1 VEFGLSSPLAA
12 QPGKSGVNH
21 EGSDRPVQQSLSIIR
36 QFGGFVSLSA
46 PVFVLSIICAVL
58 AFCGAGYYLACLIAS
73 LRFLSEPKPKS
84 AFTPP
89 VTILKPVKGADAESE
104 ACFRAHFQ
112 LDYAQYQLVFGVA
125 ERNDPAVPI
134 IEKLRREFP
143 NVDSQLFFCPEK
155 LGANR
160 KVSSLAQMLPVAK
173 HEHLVINDAD
183 MLVRPEYLREV
194 MAPFANEKMGF
205 VTCVYRALPSKTI
218 WSKVEA
224 LGICTEFMPAVLLA
238 RMIEGEVNF
247 GLGATLACT
256 SKALT
261 AMGGFEALL
270 NRLADDYDLGTG
282 IKRAGFATAL
292 STYVPETHAADYD
305 LHGFWNHQ
313 IRWNRTVR
321 DARPAG
327 YAGLVFTFGIFWS
340 LLAMVFSRGA
350 LWSSLLFA
358 AVLGM
363 RYLMAIGAGGIAL
376 GDQFL
381 MRDLWLLP
389 LRDAMS
395 MAVWV
400 ASYFGKTVVWRGERF
415 VLNKGTITGA

>member
-1 VEFGLSSPLAA
+1 LFI
-12 QPGKSGVNH
+12 
-21 EGSDRPVQQSLSIIR
+21 LSI
-36 QFGGFVSLSA
+36 L
-46 PVFVLSIICAVL
+46 CAVL
-58 AFCGAGYYLACLIAS
+58 ALCGGGYYAACLMAS
-73 LRFLSEPKPKS
+73 LRFLTEPKAGKNF
-84 AFTPP
+84 APP
-89 VTILKPVKGADAESE
+89 VTILKPVKGAGPESE
-104 ACFRAHFQ
+104 SCFRSHFQ
-112 LDYAQYQLVFGVA
+112 LEYPEYQIVFGVA
-125 ERNDPAVPI
+125 ERSDPAVAV

-143 NVDSQLFFCPEK
+143 KVDAQLVFCPEQ

-160 KVSSLAQMLPVAK
+160 KISSLVQILPAAK
-173 HEHLVINDAD
+173 YEHLVINDAD
-183 MLVRPEYLREV
+183 MLVSPEYLTEV

-224 LGICTEFMPAVLLA
+224 LGICSEFMPAVLLA
-238 RMIEGEVNF
+238 RMIEGGVNF

-256 SKALT
+256 KKALV

-282 IKRAGFATAL
+282 IKRSGFATAL
-292 STYVPETHAADYD
+292 SPYIPETHAPDYD

-327 YAGLVFTFGIFWS
+327 YAGLIFTFGIFWS
-340 LLAMVFSRGA
+340 LLAMLFSHGA

-358 AVLGM
+358 AVFGM
-363 RYLMAIGAGGIAL
+363 RYLVAIGAGGIVL
-376 GDQFL
+376 NDQFL
-381 MRDLWLLP
+381 IRDLWLLP

-400 ASYFGKTVVWRGERF
+400 GSYFGKTVVWRGERF
-415 VLNKGTITGA
+415 VLSDGTIQSAKADPSE

>member
-1 VEFGLSSPLAA
+1 VFIASIVCASLA
-12 QPGKSGVNH
+12 
-21 EGSDRPVQQSLSIIR
+21 L
-36 QFGGFVSLSA
+36 
-46 PVFVLSIICAVL
+46 
-58 AFCGAGYYLACLIAS
+58 CGAGYYAACLIAS
-73 LRFLSEPKPKS
+73 LRFAGEPKLETKP
-84 AFTPP
+84 TPP

-104 ACFRAHFQ
+104 ACFRSHFE
-112 LDYAQYQLVFGVA
+112 LDYPQYQIIFGVA
-125 ERNDPAVPI
+125 EQIDPAVTI

-143 NVDSQLFFCPEK
+143 KIDSQLVFCPQQ

-160 KVSSLAQMLPVAK
+160 KVSNLAQMLPAAK
-173 HEHLVINDAD
+173 HEHIVINDAD

-205 VTCVYRALPSKTI
+205 VTCVYRALPGKTI

-224 LGICTEFMPAVLLA
+224 LGISTEFMPAVLLA
-238 RMIEGEVNF
+238 RLLEGGVNF

-256 SKALT
+256 RQALG
-261 AMGGFEALL
+261 AMGGFEYLL

-282 IKRAGFATAL
+282 IKRAGFETGL
-292 STYVPETHAADYD
+292 SHYVAETHAPDYD
-305 LHGFWNHQ
+305 LHHFWNHQ

-321 DARPAG
+321 DARPSG
-327 YAGLVFTFGIFWS
+327 YAGLIITFGIFWS
-340 LLAMVFSRGA
+340 IFAMLFSNGA
-350 LWSSLLFA
+350 MWSALLFA
-358 AVLGM
+358 AVIGM

-376 GDQFL
+376 NDQFL
-381 MRDLWLLP
+381 IRDLWLLP

-415 VLNKGTITGA
+415 ALRKGTIKPA

>member
-1 VEFGLSSPLAA
+1 VFIVAIVCAALA
-12 QPGKSGVNH
+12 V
-21 EGSDRPVQQSLSIIR
+21 
-36 QFGGFVSLSA
+36 
-46 PVFVLSIICAVL
+46 
-58 AFCGAGYYLACLIAS
+58 CGAGYYLACMIAS
-73 LRFLSEPKPKS
+73 LRFLSEPKPQ
-84 AFTPP
+84 AGFTPP

-104 ACFRAHFQ
+104 ACFSSHFQ
-112 LDYAQYQLVFGVA
+112 LEYPQYQILFGVA
-125 ERNDPAVPI
+125 DKNDPTVAI

-143 NVDSQLFFCPEK
+143 NADAQLVFCPQQ

-160 KVSSLAQMLPVAK
+160 KVSSLVQMLPAAK
-173 HEHLVINDAD
+173 HEHFAINDAD
-183 MLVRPEYLREV
+183 MLVRPEYLRQV
-194 MAPFANEKMGF
+194 VPPFANEKMGF

-247 GLGATLACT
+247 GLGATLVCT
-256 SKALT
+256 RKALA

-282 IKRAGFATAL
+282 IKRAGFAAAL
-292 STYVPETHAADYD
+292 STYIPETHAPDYD

-327 YAGLVFTFGIFWS
+327 YAGLIFTFGIFWS
-340 LLAMVFSRGA
+340 LLAMVFSHGA

-395 MAVWV
+395 MAVWI

-415 VLNKGTITGA
+415 LLRKGEIKAASAPS

>member
-1 VEFGLSSPLAA
+1 LTWRHPERALKPPLRTKQRLASEGRWFPINN
-12 QPGKSGVNH
+12 QPSTIIN
-21 EGSDRPVQQSLSIIR
+21 LLIASI
-36 QFGGFVSLSA
+36 L
-46 PVFVLSIICAVL
+46 CAVL
-58 AFCGAGYYLACLIAS
+58 ALCGLGYYAACLVAS
-73 LRFLSEPKPKS
+73 LRFLGEPKPDGKY
-84 AFTPP
+84 TPP
-89 VTILKPVKGADAESE
+89 VTILKPIKGADAESE
-104 ACFRAHFQ
+104 ACFRSHFE
-112 LDYAQYQLVFGVA
+112 LDYPQYQLVFGVS
-125 ERNDPAVPI
+125 DPADSAVPI

-143 NVDSQLFFCPEK
+143 RIDSQLVLCPQQ

-160 KVSSLAQMLPVAK
+160 KVSNLAQMLPAAK

-194 MAPFANEKMGF
+194 MAPFANEKTGF
-205 VTCVYRALPSKTI
+205 VTCVYRALPGKTI

-238 RMIEGEVNF
+238 RTIEGGVNF

-256 SKALT
+256 KQALA
-261 AMGGFEALL
+261 AMGGFESLL
-270 NRLADDYDLGTG
+270 NRLADDYDLGSG
-282 IKRAGFATAL
+282 IKRAGFETAL
-292 STYVPETHAADYD
+292 SRYVAETHAPDYD
-305 LHGFWNHQ
+305 FHHFWNHQ

-327 YAGLVFTFGIFWS
+327 YAGLIFTFGIFWS
-340 LLAMVFSRGA
+340 LLAMMFSRGA
-350 LWSSLLFA
+350 LWSALLFA
-358 AVLGM
+358 AVLAV

-381 MRDLWLLP
+381 LSDLWLLP
-389 LRDAMS
+389 LRDVMS

-415 VLNKGTITGA
+415 TLRNGSIHDY

>member
-1 VEFGLSSPLAA
+1 LFIP
-12 QPGKSGVNH
+12 
-21 EGSDRPVQQSLSIIR
+21 SII
-36 QFGGFVSLSA
+36 F
-46 PVFVLSIICAVL
+46 AVL
-58 AFCGAGYYLACLIAS
+58 ALCGAGYYAACLLAS
-73 LRFLSEPKPKS
+73 LRFLSEPKPQS
-84 AFTPP
+84 SFTPP
-89 VTILKPVKGADAESE
+89 VTILKPIKGADAESQ
-104 ACFRAHFQ
+104 ACFRSHF
-112 LDYAQYQLVFGVA
+112 LIDYPQYQLIFGVA
-125 ERNDPAVPI
+125 EQSDPAVPI
-134 IEKLRREFP
+134 FEKLQREFP
-143 NVDSQLFFCPEK
+143 RIDAELVFSRQQ

-160 KVSSLAQMLPVAK
+160 KVSNLAQMLPKAK
-173 HEHLVINDAD
+173 YEHLLINDGD

-194 MAPFANEKMGF
+194 MAPFAKEKMGF
-205 VTCVYRALPSKTI
+205 VTCVYRALPSKTV

-238 RMIEGEVNF
+238 RMLEGEVNF

-256 SKALT
+256 KKALA

-282 IKRAGFATAL
+282 IKRAAFETAL
-292 STYVPETHAADYD
+292 SHYVAETHAPDYD

-327 YAGLVFTFGIFWS
+327 YAGLIFTFGIWWA
-340 LLAMVFSRGA
+340 LLAMLFSHGA
-350 LWSSLLFA
+350 LWSSLLFTT
-358 AVLGM
+358 VIGM

-376 GDQFL
+376 GDQFV
-381 MRDLWLLP
+381 MRDIWLLP

-400 ASYFGKTVVWRGERF
+400 ASYFGRTVVWRGERF
-415 VLNKGTITGA
+415 ALKKGTITAAQKSEQGILR

>member
-1 VEFGLSSPLAA
+1 M
-12 QPGKSGVNH
+12 
-21 EGSDRPVQQSLSIIR
+21 
-36 QFGGFVSLSA
+36 
-46 PVFVLSIICAVL
+46 
-58 AFCGAGYYLACLIAS
+58 AS
-73 LRFLSEPKPKS
+73 LRFLTEPKAGKNF
-84 AFTPP
+84 APP
-89 VTILKPVKGADAESE
+89 VTILKPVKGAGPESE
-104 ACFRAHFQ
+104 SCFRSHFQ
-112 LDYAQYQLVFGVA
+112 LEYPEYQIVFGVA
-125 ERNDPAVPI
+125 ERSDPAVAV

-143 NVDSQLFFCPEK
+143 KVDAQLVFCPEQ

-160 KVSSLAQMLPVAK
+160 KISSLVQILPAAK
-173 HEHLVINDAD
+173 YEHLVINDAD
-183 MLVRPEYLREV
+183 MLVSPEYLTEV

-224 LGICTEFMPAVLLA
+224 LGICSEFMPAVLLA
-238 RMIEGEVNF
+238 RMIEGGVNF

-256 SKALT
+256 KKALV

-282 IKRAGFATAL
+282 IKRSGFATAL
-292 STYVPETHAADYD
+292 SRYVAETHAPYYD
-305 LHGFWNHQ
+305 FQHFWNHQ

-327 YAGLVFTFGIFWS
+327 YAGLIFTFGIFWS
-340 LLAMVFSRGA
+340 LLAMVLAHGA

-358 AVLGM
+358 TVIGM
-363 RYLMAIGAGGIAL
+363 RYLMAIGAGGIAR
-376 GDQFL
+376 GDQFV
-381 MRDLWLLP
+381 MRDIWLLP

-415 VLNKGTITGA
+415 LLQDGRISPSLY

>member
-1 VEFGLSSPLAA
+1 MER
-12 QPGKSGVNH
+12 PGVSGVNH
-21 EGSDRPVQQSLSIIR
+21 EGSDRPVQQSLSIIG
-36 QFGGFVSLSA
+36 QFGGFVSLSE
-46 PVFVLSIICAVL
+46 PVFITSIVCAVL
-58 AFCGAGYYLACLIAS
+58 AVCAAGYYAACLMAS
-73 LRFLSEPKPKS
+73 LRFLTEPKLAAKS
-84 AFTPP
+84 TPP
-89 VTILKPVKGADAESE
+89 VTILKPLKGSDMESE
-104 ACFRAHFQ
+104 ACFRSHFQ
-112 LDYAQYQLVFGVA
+112 LDYPQYQIVFGVA
-125 ERNDPAVPI
+125 EKSDPAVEI
-134 IEKLRREFP
+134 VHKLRREFAKIDAEL
-143 NVDSQLFFCPEK
+143 VICPQQ

-160 KVSSLAQMLPVAK
+160 KVSNLAQMLGAAK

-194 MAPFANEKMGF
+194 MAPFASEKIGF
-205 VTCVYRALPSKTI
+205 VTCVYRALPSRTI

-224 LGICTEFMPAVLLA
+224 LGICSEFMPAVLLA
-238 RMIEGEVNF
+238 RMIEGGVDF

-256 SKALT
+256 RKALA

-292 STYVPETHAADYD
+292 STYVPETHAPDYD

-327 YAGLVFTFGIFWS
+327 YAGLIFTFGIFWS
-340 LLAMVFSRGA
+340 LLAMVLSRGA
-350 LWSSLLFA
+350 LWSALLFA
-358 AVLGM
+358 SVFGM

-381 MRDLWLLP
+381 VRDLWLLP

-395 MAVWV
+395 MAVWI

-415 VLNKGTITGA
+415 TLSKGTISPASPSCLRG

>member
-1 VEFGLSSPLAA
+1 MFIVAIVCAMLA
-12 QPGKSGVNH
+12 V
-21 EGSDRPVQQSLSIIR
+21 
-36 QFGGFVSLSA
+36 GG
-46 PVFVLSIICAVL
+46 
-58 AFCGAGYYLACLIAS
+58 GGYYAACLVAS
-73 LRFLSEPKPKS
+73 LRFLTEPNPAAK
-84 AFTPP
+84 FTPP
-89 VTILKPVKGADAESE
+89 VTILKPLKGADAESE
-104 ACFRAHFQ
+104 ACFRSHFQ
-112 LDYAQYQLVFGVA
+112 LEYPQYQLVFGVA
-125 ERNDPAVPI
+125 DKNDPAVVI
-134 IEKLRREFP
+134 VEKLRREFP
-143 NVDSQLFFCPEK
+143 KVDAQWVLCPQQ

-160 KVSSLAQMLPVAK
+160 KVSNLVQMLAPAR

-183 MLVRPEYLREV
+183 MLVRPEYLSEV
-194 MAPFANEKMGF
+194 MAPFAAEKMGF

-238 RMIEGEVNF
+238 RMIEGDVNF

-256 SKALT
+256 RKALA

-292 STYVPETHAADYD
+292 SRYIPETHAPDYD
-305 LHGFWNHQ
+305 LGGFWNHQ

-340 LLAMVFSRGA
+340 LLAMVFSHGA

-363 RYLMAIGAGGIAL
+363 RYLMAIGAGGIVL
-376 GDQFL
+376 NDQFL
-381 MRDLWLLP
+381 IRDLWLLP
-389 LRDAMS
+389 VRDAMS
-395 MAVWV
+395 MAVWI

-415 VLNKGTITGA
+415 TLSKGTISSASPS

>member
-1 VEFGLSSPLAA
+1 M
-12 QPGKSGVNH
+12 H
-21 EGSDRPVQQSLSIIR
+21 
-36 QFGGFVSLSA
+36 
-46 PVFVLSIICAVL
+46 
-58 AFCGAGYYLACLIAS
+58 
-73 LRFLSEPKPKS
+73 
-84 AFTPP
+84 
-89 VTILKPVKGADAESE
+89 
-104 ACFRAHFQ
+104 
-112 LDYAQYQLVFGVA
+112 
-125 ERNDPAVPI
+125 PA
-134 IEKLRREFP
+134 
-143 NVDSQLFFCPEK
+143 
-155 LGANR
+155 
-160 KVSSLAQMLPVAK
+160 AK

-205 VTCVYRALPSKTI
+205 VTCIYRALPSKTI

-256 SKALT
+256 SKALA

-292 STYVPETHAADYD
+292 STYVPETHAPDYD
-305 LHGFWNHQ
+305 LRGFWNHQ

>member
-1 VEFGLSSPLAA
+1 MFTC
-12 QPGKSGVNH
+12 
-21 EGSDRPVQQSLSIIR
+21 
-36 QFGGFVSLSA
+36 
-46 PVFVLSIICAVL
+46 SIICAVL
-58 AFCGAGYYLACLIAS
+58 ALCGAGYYLACLIAS
-73 LRFLSEPKPKS
+73 LRFLREPKPQPGF
-84 AFTPP
+84 APP
-89 VTILKPVKGADAESE
+89 VTILKPVKGADAESD
-104 ACFRAHFQ
+104 ACFRSHFN
-112 LDYAQYQLVFGVA
+112 LEYPQYQLVFGVA
-125 ERNDPAVPI
+125 DNNDPAVAI
-134 IEKLRREFP
+134 IEKLRRESP
-143 NVDSQLFFCPEK
+143 NVDAQLVFCSQQ

-160 KVSSLAQMLPVAK
+160 KVSSLVQMLPAAK
-173 HEHLVINDAD
+173 HERLVINDAD
-183 MLVRPEYLREV
+183 MLVRPEYLTEV

-205 VTCVYRALPSKTI
+205 VTCIYRALPSKTI

-256 SKALT
+256 KKALA

-292 STYVPETHAADYD
+292 STYIPETQAPDYD

-327 YAGLVFTFGIFWS
+327 YAGLIFTFGIFWS
-340 LLAMVFSRGA
+340 LLAMVFSHGA
-350 LWSSLLFA
+350 LWSSLFFA

-376 GDQFL
+376 GDRFL

-395 MAVWV
+395 MALWV

-415 VLNKGTITGA
+415 VLSRGTIQSAKTGPSSAGAGSG